1 VQTFNNFFFKYRFEE
16 NLSNIQKYNILK
28 GKCDKMKSENIEI
41 RPNCDQILSA
51 KKEWG
56 LSRFDTRFINRFDYE
71 IICENIV

>member
-1 VQTFNNFFFKYRFEE
+1 
-16 NLSNIQKYNILK
+16 
-28 GKCDKMKSENIEI
+28 MKSENIEI